1 MLVVW
6 NILFVCGVPLTT
18 HVLAPIEACTGQEPK
33 EQMLGENRNY
43 ICRIDILKLGYLTF
57 RIHKLNNNII
67 LEDVDLFNTRDSVH
81 SYSFQ
86 GALKPFVICGC
97 SLVDCL
103 LLPATNQ
110 ISL

>member
-1 MLVVW
+1 MR

-18 HVLAPIEACTGQEPK
+18 HVLAPIEACTGREPK
-33 EQMLGENRNY
+33 EQMLGGEQKLDRY
-43 ICRIDILKLGYLTF
+43 SCRIDILELGYLTF